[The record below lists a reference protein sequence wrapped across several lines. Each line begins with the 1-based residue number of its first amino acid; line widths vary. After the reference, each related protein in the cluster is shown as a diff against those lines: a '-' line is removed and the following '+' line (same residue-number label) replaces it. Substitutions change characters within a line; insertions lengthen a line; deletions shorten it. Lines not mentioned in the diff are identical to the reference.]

1 VFSLSADSDASRARR
16 RRGLTAAL
24 PMAAAAVALTA
35 AGCSSSG
42 SPAAASSSAAPSSA
56 APSSAAP
63 SSAAPSSSAP
73 AAAAAGGTTAV
84 TAIETEFHIAL
95 SKKSFSPGTY
105 KFTAVDK
112 GHLQHNLVID
122 GPGVNMAKTAG
133 LLSPGQSASVTVTL
147 RKGNYD
153 IFCGVPGHKAEG
165 MNVNITVS

>member
-1 VFSLSADSDASRARR
+1 
-16 RRGLTAAL
+16 
-24 PMAAAAVALTA
+24 MAVAAVALTA

-42 SPAAASSSAAPSSA
+42 SPAAAPSSA
-56 APSSAAP
+56 APSS
-63 SSAAPSSSAP
+63 

-112 GHLQHNLVID
+112 GHLQHNLVIN

-147 RKGNYD
+147 SKGSYD

>member
-1 VFSLSADSDASRARR
+1 VFSSSADSPAPRLRR
-16 RRGLTAAL
+16 RRGLAAAL

-42 SPAAASSSAAPSSA
+42 SPAASPAAAPSSA
-56 APSSAAP
+56 AADPSSAAP
-63 SSAAPSSSAP
+63 SP
-73 AAAAAGGTTAV
+73 AAGGTTAV
-84 TAIETEFHIAL
+84 TATETEFHIAL

-122 GPGVNMAKTAG
+122 GPGVNMVKTAG

-147 RKGNYD
+147 RQGSYD

>member
-1 VFSLSADSDASRARR
+1 
-16 RRGLTAAL
+16 
-24 PMAAAAVALTA
+24 MAAAAVALTA

-42 SPAAASSSAAPSSA
+42 SPAAAPSSA

-63 SSAAPSSSAP
+63 
-73 AAAAAGGTTAV
+73 AAAASGAAGGTTAV

-112 GHLQHNLVID
+112 GHLQHNLVIN

-147 RKGNYD
+147 SKGSYD

>member
-1 VFSLSADSDASRARR
+1 MFSSSADSDASRVRR

-42 SPAAASSSAAPSSA
+42 SPAAAPSSA

-63 SSAAPSSSAP
+63 SAAASS
-73 AAAAAGGTTAV
+73 AAAGGTTAV

-112 GHLQHNLVID
+112 GHLQHNLVIN

-147 RKGNYD
+147 SKGSYD

-165 MNVNITVS
+165 MNVNVTVS

>member
-1 VFSLSADSDASRARR
+1 VFSSSADSPAPRLRR
-16 RRGLTAAL
+16 RRGLAAAL

-42 SPAAASSSAAPSSA
+42 SPAASPAAASSSAATSAAAPSSA
-56 APSSAAP
+56 APS
-63 SSAAPSSSAP
+63 
-73 AAAAAGGTTAV
+73 AAAGGTTAV
-84 TAIETEFHIAL
+84 TATETEFHIAL

-112 GHLQHNLVID
+112 GHLQHNLVIN
-122 GPGVNMAKTAG
+122 GPGVNQVKTAG

-147 RKGNYD
+147 SKGSYD
-153 IFCGVPGHKAEG
+153 IYCGVPGHKAEG

>member
-1 VFSLSADSDASRARR
+1 MFSSSADSDGSRVRR
-16 RRGLTAAL
+16 RRGYAAAL
-24 PMAAAAVALTA
+24 PIAAAAVALTA

-42 SPAAASSSAAPSSA
+42 SPAAAPSSA
-56 APSSAAP
+56 APASSSA
-63 SSAAPSSSAP
+63 AP

-95 SKKSFSPGTY
+95 SKKSFGPGTY

-112 GHLQHNLVID
+112 GHLQHDLVID

-147 RKGNYD
+147 RQAATTSTAGCPD
-153 IFCGVPGHKAEG
+153 TRPRA
-165 MNVNITVS
+165 

>member
-1 VFSLSADSDASRARR
+1 VLPLPADPDAPRVRR
-16 RRGLTAAL
+16 RRGFAVAL
-24 PMAAAAVALTA
+24 PIAAAAVALTA
-35 AGCSSSG
+35 AGCSSGSSSSG
-42 SPAAASSSAAPSSA
+42 ASSPGSSAAPS
-56 APSSAAP
+56 
-63 SSAAPSSSAP
+63 
-73 AAAAAGGTTAV
+73 AAASGAAVGASTAV
-84 TAIETEFHIAL
+84 TATETEFHIAL

-112 GHLQHNLVID
+112 GHLQHNLVIN

-147 RKGNYD
+147 RQGSYD

>member
-1 VFSLSADSDASRARR
+1 MLFFWFPGGGPVL
-16 RRGLTAAL
+16 
-24 PMAAAAVALTA
+24 
-35 AGCSSSG
+35 
-42 SPAAASSSAAPSSA
+42 AP
-56 APSSAAP
+56 AAP

-73 AAAAAGGTTAV
+73 AAAAAGGTAAV

-147 RKGNYD
+147 RKGSYD